1 MWSKGIRKSPLEGMV
16 NYLQFLIVLF
26 AFIGCSL
33 AATGEPDRI
42 KVFPRDADPKVRA
55 FIEREFLRIIAIT
68 DSPEWR
74 PAVTLEHIGRSW
86 VGATY
91 GVWDIRI
98 EPNLVERGMTNEAG
112 LWALRRTIAHEIGHA
127 MSGHRFTTTAR
138 QQAKELEAD
147 AKGIEYF
154 KRLGWSCQLWVDA
167 FARGL
172 ERGYN
177 IDAEHDSKARY
188 DQAQR
193 LCPKD

>member
-1 MWSKGIRKSPLEGMV
+1 M
-16 NYLQFLIVLF
+16 NYLPPAILIF
-26 AFIGCSL
+26 AFIGFSL
-33 AATGEPDRI
+33 VDTDEPDRI
-42 KVFPRDADPKVRA
+42 SVFPRDTNPQVRT
-55 FIEREFLRIIAIT
+55 FVEREFLQIIVVT
-68 DSPEWR
+68 ESPEWR
-74 PAVTLEHIGRSW
+74 PTVTLEHIGRGW

-91 GVWDIRI
+91 GAWDIRI
-98 EPNLVERGMTNEAG
+98 EPLLVERGMANEAG

-172 ERGYN
+172 ELGYN

-193 LCPKD
+193 LCPTD